1 MRTMQA
7 AGAAALGLLMLG
19 GRGDAAVVIDI
30 FQSGDNVIATDSGS
44 VDLTDL
50 TYDYSGSATGVVFP
64 GIGAII
70 VGEGSGDEYAGGT
83 GPASFGTG
91 GEAFASSNS
100 GGIIGVEAGSL
111 AVPLGYVSGT
121 LLSGSSTY
129 DGQTFATLGLTP
141 GTYVYTWGSGP
152 DADHATINIESVPE
166 PSTWAMMLLGFAGL
180 GFVGYRQRQK
190 VAGAASV

>member
-1 MRTMQA
+1 MRLMQA
-7 AGAAALGLLMLG
+7 AGAAALGLAMLG
-19 GRGDAAVVIDI
+19 GPADAAVIIDI
-30 FQSGDNVIATDSGS
+30 SQVGGNVVTTDSGS

-100 GGIIGVEAGSL
+100 GGIIGVAAGSL

-129 DGQTFATLGLTP
+129 DGQTFASLGLTP

-166 PSTWAMMLLGFAGL
+166 SSTWALMLIGFAGL
-180 GFVGYRQRQK
+180 GFVGYQRRK
-190 VAGAASV
+190 LASAASV